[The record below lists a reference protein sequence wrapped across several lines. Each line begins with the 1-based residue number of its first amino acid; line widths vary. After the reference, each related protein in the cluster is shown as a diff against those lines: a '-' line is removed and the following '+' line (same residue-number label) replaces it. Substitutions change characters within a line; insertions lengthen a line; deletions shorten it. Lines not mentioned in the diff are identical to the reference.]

1 MKEKNIEEKVIEIID
16 KIRPFLISDGGN
28 IEFIKLEDNVVY
40 VKMTGHCAGCP
51 MLNITLKEN
60 IETAIISEIPQI
72 KEVKNITD

>member
-1 MKEKNIEEKVIEIID
+1 MKEKNIEEKVINIID

-28 IEFIKLEDNVVY
+28 IEFIKVEDSIVY

-60 IETAIISEIPQI
+60 IETAIISEVPEI
-72 KEVKNITD
+72 KEVKNLVD